1 MSEKSRDERLSAE
14 YSAKTVADALKRASE
29 ELGVPVERLDY
40 EVVKEG
46 RHSLLGLVRTGEA
59 IVRVWSPAPPTQ
71 ALEPLEVQPKRA
83 EAPAPASAVHL
94 DEGDADF
101 AGATPNTKGNPPDLE
116 KVACDVVTTLL
127 DKMEVL
133 GAVEVMERG
142 GQVDTATNE
151 VSPLVLNVV
160 GDDLGALIGR
170 RGETLRDLQF
180 IARLIMSRKLGVWP
194 NVVLDV
200 ENYKAKRVTALQ
212 ALAVRMA
219 EQVRQTGRPMVLEPM
234 PAHERRIVHL
244 ALRDSPDVYTE
255 STGVDEERKVQILPK
270 R

>member
-1 MSEKSRDERLSAE
+1 MSEKSRDERQSAE
-14 YSAKTVADALKRASE
+14 YSAKTVAEALKRASE
-29 ELGVPVERLDY
+29 ELGMPVEKLDY

-46 RHSLLGLVRTGEA
+46 RHSLLGLMRTGEA
-59 IVRVWSPAPPTQ
+59 VVRVWSPAPVS
-71 ALEPLEVQPKRA
+71 EVPMPQVAQPKP
-83 EAPAPASAVHL
+83 EELSTPASATHP
-94 DEGDADF
+94 EEEDAEF
-101 AGATPNTKGNPPDLE
+101 VGAVPSMKGNPPDLE
-116 KVACDVVTTLL
+116 KVACDVVSTLL

-133 GAVEVMERG
+133 GAAEVMDRG
-142 GQVDTATNE
+142 GKVDPTTNE

-200 ENYKAKRVTALQ
+200 ENYKAKRVTALK

-219 EQVRQTGRPMVLEPM
+219 DQVRQTGRPMVMEPM

-244 ALRDSPDVYTE
+244 ALRDNPDVYTE

-270 R
+270 K